1 MLNALP
7 LPSGSAA
14 VMTRSA
20 QLTRMGRIAIAVML
34 IVVLE
39 GAVRKWLSS
48 SATLPLILLRDSLA
62 TYGIFYA
69 VSRGACRRQGAIT
82 TILVLWTA
90 CVMGWGLL
98 QLMLGE
104 SNWGTYLIGLRFWLL
119 YIWFGFAAACAMS
132 EHDYKSAT
140 RVAVA
145 LLLLLVPLVAFQYAS
160 APGAFVNRQVDG
172 DEEDIFML
180 VAGIVRPAA
189 TFSFT
194 AGYVTFLAFIA
205 PLVLN
210 LVHLKKR
217 NLRQLVFTLIVFLA
231 FVVGSLMSG
240 SRFAI
245 ISSAAMIV
253 LYVASTVTFT
263 RGAKRARTL
272 FVALISM
279 FLLGL
284 VVFALKDVVS
294 ANQQRF
300 EAAADAEDFVS
311 RVLSM
316 FIGEENIYAQFN
328 WLGYGIG
335 KGSNLASFFAQG
347 QRTFVLAETETG
359 RTLLEGGLLG
369 YAFVALKIL
378 LGSAALLKALSIARR
393 SAEILPILLWAS
405 VLFAAL
411 TWSATGQLTVNAMFG
426 LLLAFGLL
434 SLKFPE
440 ARPLR

>member
-1 MLNALP
+1 MP
-7 LPSGSAA
+7 FHIAA
-14 VMTRSA
+14 TRSER
-20 QLTRMGRIAIAVML
+20 LTRMGRLAIGILL

-39 GAVRKWLSS
+39 GGVRKWLAS
-48 SATLPLILLRDSLA
+48 SATLPLILLRDA
-62 TYGIFYA
+62 MAAYGIFYA
-69 VSRGACRRQGAIT
+69 VSRGACRRQGAVT
-82 TILVLWTA
+82 TILLLWTA
-90 CVMGWGLL
+90 CVVGWGLL
-98 QLMLGE
+98 QLMLDQ

-132 EHDYKSAT
+132 EHDYKAAT
-140 RVAVA
+140 RVALG
-145 LLLLLVPLVAFQYAS
+145 LLLVLVPLVALQYAS
-160 APGAFVNRQVDG
+160 APGAFINRQVDG
-172 DEEDIFML
+172 DESDIFLL

-205 PLVLN
+205 PLVLS

-217 NLRQLVFTLIVFLA
+217 NLRQLVFTLLVFMA

-245 ISSAAMIV
+245 ISSAAMV
-253 LYVASTVTFT
+253 ALYVASTIIFT

-272 FVALISM
+272 FVALVSV
-279 FLLGL
+279 LLL
-284 VVFALKDVVS
+284 VLVTFALKDVVS
-294 ANQQRF
+294 ATQQRF
-300 EAAADAEDFVS
+300 EAAAEAEDFAS

-369 YAFVALKIL
+369 YAFVALKMF
-378 LGSAALLKALSIARR
+378 LGSAALLKALSIARGR
-393 SAEILPILLWAS
+393 AAILPILMWAS
-405 VLFAAL
+405 LLFAAL

-434 SLKFPE
+434 SLRFPE
-440 ARPLR
+440 TRPLR